1 MKAFAYRKYGAP
13 SDVLQLEEF
22 PKPLPKENQV
32 LIKVNAWS
40 LNPAEWHRLRASIW
54 MLRLSNGLWAPKQPI
69 LGADVA
75 GVVVA
80 VGGKVRSFKVGDRV
94 MGRNFSVGLAEYACL
109 AEGKTALIPKAISFE
124 EAAATPLAAT
134 TALIALRDKGQL
146 QPGQRVLINGASG
159 GIGTFAVQLAKYF
172 GADVTAV
179 CSGKNVALVQ
189 SLGAEDVINYEREDF
204 SGRKPFDLIVDLIG
218 NRPIQELNQ
227 ALSPNG
233 RCVMVGYSNFK
244 NLLDFLLKGA
254 WLSKTSSKHFLA
266 MDAETVTAGLDFV
279 LSLVNNRKIQVVIDR
294 VYDFSD
300 IPKAF
305 DYLGTRRA
313 KGKIVI
319 KS

>member
-1 MKAFAYRKYGAP
+1 MKAFAYRKYGTP
-13 SDVLQLEEF
+13 TDVLSLEEY
-22 PKPLPKENQV
+22 PKPVPKENEV

-80 VGGKVRSFKVGDRV
+80 VGGKVCSFKVGDRV

-109 AEGKTALIPKAISFE
+109 AEGKTALIPEAISFE
-124 EAAATPLAAT
+124 EAATIPLAAT
-134 TALIALRDKGQL
+134 TALIALRDKGQI
-146 QPGQRVLINGASG
+146 QTGQRVLINGASG
-159 GIGTFAVQLAKYF
+159 GIGTFAVQLAKHF
-172 GADVTAV
+172 GAAVTAV
-179 CSGKNVALVQ
+179 CSGKNEALVRL
-189 SLGAEDVINYEREDF
+189 LGSEEVIDYEREDF
-204 SGRKPFDLIVDLIG
+204 SGREPFDLIVDLIG
-218 NRPIQELNQ
+218 NRPTQELNQ
-227 ALSPNG
+227 ALSPTG

-244 NLLDFLLKGA
+244 NLLNFLLKGA
-254 WLSKTSSKHFLA
+254 WLSKTTAKHFLT
-266 MDAETVTAGLDFV
+266 MDAETVTADLDFV
-279 LSLVNNRKIQVVIDR
+279 LNLVSEEAIQVVIDR

-305 DYLGTRRA
+305 EYLGTRRA